1 MKVFMPADGRSAS
14 VQERIT
20 APEMSLMGHL
30 EELRGRL
37 FKIVVA
43 YAVASTAAWFLYEH
57 LLRLLISPLAK
68 LPAADQILRN
78 GQLIY
83 TAPTEAFLV
92 RLKVVAFAGLILAL
106 PIILW
111 QLWRFVTPGLHKH
124 EKRYALPF
132 VLVSMVLFALGVS
145 VAFTSLPK
153 ALEVLAGFA
162 GNELVLLP
170 KAADYLSFV
179 LLLIVAFGVSFEF
192 PIVLLGLTIVG
203 VLSSEKLR
211 RFRRA
216 AWVII
221 LVVAAVIT
229 PTQDP
234 ITLVM
239 MSIPLGL
246 LFEATVVTA
255 RLMKK

>member
-1 MKVFMPADGRSAS
+1 MKVFMRAGGRMAPLPEA
-14 VQERIT
+14 VP

-43 YAVASTAAWFLYEH
+43 YAVASTAAWFFYER
-57 LLRLLISPLAK
+57 LLRLLISPLTK
-68 LPAADQILRN
+68 LPAADQILRD

-106 PIILW
+106 PVILF
-111 QLWRFVTPGLHKH
+111 QLWRFVTPGLHKN
-124 EKRYALPF
+124 EKKYAVSF
-132 VLVSMVLFALGVS
+132 VLVSMVLFVLGVS
-145 VAFTSLPK
+145 VAFASLPK

-162 GNELVLLP
+162 GDELVLLP

-192 PIVLLGLTIVG
+192 PILLLGLTLVG

-211 RFRRA
+211 KSRRM

-234 ITLVM
+234 ITLAM
-239 MSIPLGL
+239 MSVPLGL
-246 LFEATVVTA
+246 LFEATVITA

>member
-1 MKVFMPADGRSAS
+1 MPAAGRSAP
-14 VQERIT
+14 VQERIP
-20 APEMSLMGHL
+20 APEMTLMGHL
-30 EELRGRL
+30 EELRSRL

-111 QLWRFVTPGLHKH
+111 QLWRFVTPGLHKN

-145 VAFTSLPK
+145 VAFASLPK

-192 PIVLLGLTIVG
+192 PIALLGLTIVG

>member
-1 MKVFMPADGRSAS
+1 M
-14 VQERIT
+14 
-20 APEMSLMGHL
+20 
-30 EELRGRL
+30 
-37 FKIVVA
+37 VVA
-43 YAVASTAAWFLYEH
+43 WFFYEP

-68 LPAADQILRN
+68 LPAADQILRE

-106 PIILW
+106 PVILW

-124 EKRYALPF
+124 EKKYVLPF
-132 VLVSMVLFALGVS
+132 VVISMLLFALGVS
-145 VAFTSLPK
+145 VAFASLPK
-153 ALEVLAGFA
+153 ALEVLAGFG

-170 KAADYLSFV
+170 EAADYLSFV
-179 LLLIVAFGVSFEF
+179 LLLIMAFGVSFEF

-203 VLSSEKLR
+203 VLSSAKLR
-211 RFRRA
+211 KSRRV
-216 AWVII
+216 AWVVI

-234 ITLVM
+234 ITLAM
-239 MSIPLGL
+239 MALPLGL
-246 LFEATVVTA
+246 LFEATVLAA

>member
-1 MKVFMPADGRSAS
+1 MPAGGRKTPAIES
-14 VQERIT
+14 IP
-20 APEMSLMGHL
+20 APEMNLMGHL

-43 YAVASTAAWFLYEH
+43 YAVASTAAWFLYEK
-57 LLRLLISPLAK
+57 LLRLLISPLTK
-68 LPAADQILRN
+68 LPVADQILRD

-106 PIILW
+106 PVILW

-124 EKRYALPF
+124 EKKYAIPF
-132 VLVSMVLFALGVS
+132 VLVSMLLFALGVS
-145 VAFTSLPK
+145 VAFASLPK

-162 GNELVLLP
+162 GDELVLLP
-170 KAADYLSFV
+170 KASDYLSFV

-192 PIVLLGLTIVG
+192 PIALLGLTIVG

-211 RFRRA
+211 KSRRL
-216 AWVII
+216 AWIII

-234 ITLVM
+234 ITLAM
-239 MSIPLGL
+239 MSVPLGL
-246 LFEATVVTA
+246 LFEATVIAA

>member
-1 MKVFMPADGRSAS
+1 MKVFIPAGGRLAPA
-14 VQERIT
+14 QEINV
-20 APEMSLMGHL
+20 PEMNLMGHL
-30 EELRGRL
+30 EELRTRL
-37 FKIVVA
+37 FKMVIA
-43 YAVASTAAWFLYEH
+43 YAIASTAAWFLYER
-57 LLRLLISPLAK
+57 LLQLLISPLAK

-83 TAPTEAFLV
+83 TAPTEAFVV
-92 RLKVVAFAGLILAL
+92 RLKVVAFAGLVLAM
-106 PIILW
+106 PVILW
-111 QLWRFVTPGLHKH
+111 QLWRFVTPALYKH

-132 VLVSMVLFALGVS
+132 VLTSMLLFAGGVS
-145 VAFTSLPK
+145 VAFASLPK

-192 PIVLLGLTIVG
+192 PIALLALTLVG

-211 RFRRA
+211 KSRRI

-234 ITLVM
+234 ITLAM
-239 MSIPLGL
+239 MSLPLGL
-246 LFEATVVTA
+246 LFEATVLTA
-255 RLMKK
+255 RFMKK

>member
-1 MKVFMPADGRSAS
+1 MRVFAPAGGLRASSAAIVPAS
-14 VQERIT
+14 
-20 APEMSLMGHL
+20 EMSLMGHL

-37 FKIVVA
+37 FKMVVA
-43 YAVASTAAWFLYEH
+43 YAVASTVAWFLYEH
-57 LLRLLISPLAK
+57 LLRLLISPLAR
-68 LPAADQILRN
+68 LSAADQILRN

-92 RLKVVAFAGLILAL
+92 RLKVVAFAGLVMAL
-106 PIILW
+106 PVVLW

-145 VAFTSLPK
+145 VAFASLPK

-162 GNELVLLP
+162 GDELVLLP

-179 LLLIVAFGVSFEF
+179 LLLIMAFGVSFEF
-192 PIVLLGLTIVG
+192 PIALLGLTIVG
-203 VLSSEKLR
+203 VLSSDKLR
-211 RFRRA
+211 KWRRT

-234 ITLVM
+234 ITLAM
-239 MSIPLGL
+239 MSLPLGL
-246 LFEATVVTA
+246 LFEGTVVTA

>member
-1 MKVFMPADGRSAS
+1 MPAGGRRGPVLEA
-14 VQERIT
+14 IP
-20 APEMSLMGHL
+20 APDMTLMGHL
-30 EELRGRL
+30 EELRSRM
-37 FKIVVA
+37 FKMVIA
-43 YAVASTAAWFLYEH
+43 YAVASTVAWFVYEQ
-57 LLRLLISPLAK
+57 LLRLLISPLTK

-106 PIILW
+106 PVILW
-111 QLWRFVTPGLHKH
+111 QLWRFVTPALHKN
-124 EKRYALPF
+124 EKRYVLPF
-132 VLVSMVLFALGVS
+132 VFISMLLFALGVS
-145 VAFTSLPK
+145 VAFASLPK

-162 GNELVLLP
+162 GDELVLLP

-192 PIVLLGLTIVG
+192 PIALLGLTLVG
-203 VLSSEKLR
+203 VLSSDKLR
-211 RFRRA
+211 KSRRI
-216 AWVII
+216 AWIVI

-234 ITLVM
+234 ITLAM

-246 LFEATVVTA
+246 LFEATIITA